1 MTRRRTH
8 IPHPVIEGAPFLVFA
23 AVSLFL
29 VLALIGV
36 AGMRM
41 VGVL

>member
-29 VLALIGV
+29 TLALIGV

-41 VGVL
+41 VGIL